1 MAKLTKPGQAPAPA
15 TARVLS
21 LFCTEFEDTGKCT
34 FEERTGKKCK
44 FVHLTAT
51 AVQEFTKTYGED
63 LSGIPIQITQ
73 EGKGKGAKKGGKGK
87 GKGKGK

>member
-1 MAKLTKPGQAPAPA
+1 MAKLVKPAPAPVPA

-21 LFCTEFEDTGKCT
+21 LFCTEFADTGKCT
-34 FEERTGKKCK
+34 YEERTGKKCK

-51 AVQEFTKTYGED
+51 AVQEFKKTYGED